1 MGGAP
6 WERLVCARLG
16 LARQGPEV
24 SLWACALA
32 GLGSRCQPSVPLPA
46 CLFREQVVL
55 PRSVASGFLSQRP
68 VVRRWPLTASED
80 PSLKTGTVA
89 LPPYF
94 TGAAVTEPSLRW
106 RGRRRY
112 LSARGVAA
120 KFAAIV
126 LKLQQASSI
135 GAREPEIREP
145 PLPLLLSLSLL
156 SRTTKTC
163 SLKSSGKIHTK
174 FTALIIFKYRYTL
187 LYCTL
192 QMTSFFFF
200 LIK

>member
-1 MGGAP
+1 MGRAP

-32 GLGSRCQPSVPLPA
+32 GLASRCQPSVPLPA

-55 PRSVASGFLSQRP
+55 PCSMASGFLSQRP
-68 VVRRWPLTASED
+68 VVRRWPLTASQD

-120 KFAAIV
+120 VCCRRFKTAA
-126 LKLQQASSI
+126 SI
-135 GAREPEIREP
+135 FHRGQGAGNPR
-145 PLPLLLSLSLL
+145 
-156 SRTTKTC
+156 
-163 SLKSSGKIHTK
+163 
-174 FTALIIFKYRYTL
+174 A
-187 LYCTL
+187 
-192 QMTSFFFF
+192 TSAPSAF
-200 LIK
+200 LILAFTHHEDLLFEKFWQNTHKVHCFNNF